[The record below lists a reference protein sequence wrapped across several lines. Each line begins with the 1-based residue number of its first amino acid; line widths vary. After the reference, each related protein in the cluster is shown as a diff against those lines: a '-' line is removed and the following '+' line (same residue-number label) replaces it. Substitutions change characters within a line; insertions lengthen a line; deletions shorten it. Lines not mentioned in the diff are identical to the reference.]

1 MASIKSLKQDLNF
14 VFGDIIEAVY
24 VWEIANN
31 KVNDPAAVQLIDDII
46 GAFDELIVKIN
57 DKKVANRGAHLKTV
71 SKEMETK
78 AVSFIEQLNSL

>member
-1 MASIKSLKQDLNF
+1 
-14 VFGDIIEAVY
+14 
-24 VWEIANN
+24 
-31 KVNDPAAVQLIDDII
+31 
-46 GAFDELIVKIN
+46 VKIN